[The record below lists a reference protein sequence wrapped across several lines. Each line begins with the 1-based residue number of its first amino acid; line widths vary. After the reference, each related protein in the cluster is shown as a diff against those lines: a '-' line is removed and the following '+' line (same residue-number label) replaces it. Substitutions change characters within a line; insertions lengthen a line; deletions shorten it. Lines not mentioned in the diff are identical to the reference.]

1 MMNRMS
7 NATVLGVAV
16 ALTVLSAVAEFV
28 REDELDIAIDRS
40 VVTDPADPSAYQVAD
55 LRDRWPVETLGEIG
69 LKYSAVGWDADHPLP
84 AGAAVRLNLQEG
96 EFAGGSFSPT
106 AVGRDL
112 ATGLTGT
119 GTYGWLPSGVE
130 RKVYRVLHEA
140 TRGGTV
146 VEDETLCA
154 YFDFAECEM
163 LSPSEFRGAVLGFSQ
178 PVACRDDARHPW
190 SRIGG
195 DGDGLRNAADGATLS
210 FSFTGRGTF
219 AAELSFAA
227 GTVTVALDGATVATL
242 QPETAWTAYE
252 WPVAGYD
259 AHTLTLAYDGT
270 AVVSVRQ
277 CALTGD
283 AEGDVDSCLSAESS
297 CDLRTTFPVASLE
310 DKALKGLMYSAFGWV
325 RGAAAD
331 ATRTATITAQ
341 AGMLANGVFTPDG
354 SAELTV
360 LPSTPGEGTT
370 DWALTTISKKV
381 YRLTHTV
388 KKGGTDDA
396 AGLCYGYLDFTHCVS
411 WASQAEV
418 EAAVLGAITHRIAVI
433 QDELRPW
440 QPLDSTAVR
449 SGIETDELLAAEETT
464 ATTFTFR
471 GRGVLHYEYDLT
483 GGTLAVVADDEVVST
498 FTAETADWVS
508 CQVSFEGFG
517 AHEVAFVYTAAG
529 GGTAAAIRNVR
540 WVVDDDS
547 TRTQKDGDQTRVDLR
562 EGVRTPKNRDEVL
575 PFAYSSTN
583 WIGVAGATATSKAH
597 VRIVQMTGSDPVVTN
612 WTTEVAGTSRVL
624 YDAPGEDVVS
634 RKLKVGCVWKA
645 TFDILNGGESIY
657 REESW
662 FDLRLTRVPGFLLM
676 IK

>member
-1 MMNRMS
+1 MS
-7 NATVLGVAV
+7 KTLFAMIGVV
-16 ALTVLSAVAEFV
+16 ECLALPLSAATEFV

-55 LRDRWPVETLGEIG
+55 LRDRWPVETLGEIDIP
-69 LKYSAVGWDADHPLP
+69 YSAVGWDADYPLP
-84 AGAAVRLNLQEG
+84 TGAAVRLNLQEG
-96 EFAGGSFSPT
+96 EFAGGGFSP
-106 AVGRDL
+106 AAAGRDL
-112 ATGLTGT
+112 ATGLTGA
-119 GTYGWLPSGVE
+119 GTYGWLPGGVE
-130 RKVYRVLHEA
+130 RKVYRILHEV

-163 LSPSEFRGAVLGFSQ
+163 LSPSEFRAAVLGFSQ

-195 DGDGLRNAADGATLS
+195 DGDGLQNAADGATLS
-210 FSFTGRGTF
+210 FGFTGNGTF
-219 AAELSFAA
+219 GAELSFAS
-227 GTVTVALDGATVATL
+227 GTVTVALDGVTVATL

-259 AHTLTLAYDGT
+259 AHTLTLTYDGT

-297 CDLRTTFPVASLE
+297 CDLRTTFPVASL
-310 DKALKGLMYSAFGWV
+310 DDNALKGLMYSANSWV

-341 AGMLANGVFTPDG
+341 AGSLVDGVFTPDG

-360 LPSTPGEGTT
+360 LPATMGEGTT
-370 DWALTTISKKV
+370 DWALAEISKKI
-381 YRLTHTV
+381 YRLMHTSR
-388 KKGGTDDA
+388 KGGTVDDA
-396 AGLCYGYLDFTHCVS
+396 GTCYGYLDFTHCVS
-411 WASQAEV
+411 WASQEDV
-418 EAAVLGAITHRIAVI
+418 EAAVLGAITHKIAVI

-464 ATTFTFR
+464 ATTFTFK
-471 GRGVLHYEYDLT
+471 GRGVLHYEYALT
-483 GGTLAVVADDEVVST
+483 GGTLDVVADGETVSV
-498 FTAETADWVS
+498 FAEETADWVS

-517 AHEVAFVYTAAG
+517 AHEVSFVYTAVGNYA
-529 GGTAAAIRNVR
+529 TAAIRNVR

-583 WIGVAGATATSKAH
+583 WIGVAGATAESKAH
-597 VRIVQMTGSDPVVTN
+597 VRVVQMTGSDPVVTN

-645 TFDILNGGESIY
+645 TFDILNGEKSIY
-657 REESW
+657 SEESW
-662 FDLRLTRVPGFLLM
+662 FDLRQTHVPGFLLM